1 MKTSEHRVPGINGT
15 VVFSVV
21 IGIVLFAASAWA
33 GNTGLGIALLVLMLA
48 YAAILNLRK
57 QIDVVQILRGE
68 PADERYAQMTQR
80 SIVFAAN
87 VLAVVAV
94 AMFVYE
100 IAVDGDPGPYSLMG
114 FVFAVSM
121 IVSLIWQR
129 NRS

>member
-1 MKTSEHRVPGINGT
+1 MKTPERRAPRINST
-15 VVFSVV
+15 VIFSVV
-21 IGIVLFAASAWA
+21 IGITLFAASAWA
-33 GNTGLGIALLVLMLA
+33 GNPGLGVAMLVIMLT
-48 YAAILNLRK
+48 YAAILSFGK

-87 VLAVVAV
+87 VLAIVAV
-94 AMFVYE
+94 AMFIYE
-100 IAVDGDPGPYSLMG
+100 ISIDGDPGPYSLMG

-129 NRS
+129 IRS